1 LNISNPFLY
10 DVFVRCFFFIVSA
23 SISCHSQARIDQNRA
38 EALRRKRAKEAWGS
52 GEFVLLAMSLFHSSY
67 NIFFLFFLFMCKQTG
82 PGLGFPFEASACP
95 GLRAQQRQ
103 GCIGLFVMPSI

>member
-1 LNISNPFLY
+1 MMCLS
-10 DVFVRCFFFIVSA
+10 DVFFSYRPA

-67 NIFFLFFLFMCKQTG
+67 TIVFIFFVHVQTNRT
-82 PGLGFPFEASACP
+82 
-95 GLRAQQRQ
+95 RAW
-103 GCIGLFVMPSI
+103 IPL